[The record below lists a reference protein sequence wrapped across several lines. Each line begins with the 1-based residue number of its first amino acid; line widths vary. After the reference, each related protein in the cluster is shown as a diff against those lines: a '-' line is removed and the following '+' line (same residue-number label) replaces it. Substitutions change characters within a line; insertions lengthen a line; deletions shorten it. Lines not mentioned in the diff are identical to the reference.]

1 MELLKNIAALIKV
14 KTIVTLVVMAVFVV
28 LALRGDI
35 SADNA
40 MLIVSMV
47 ISFYFGSVAEK
58 KNAKNDEITMA
69 LEENDIER
77 LKEIFVPR
85 QECQTTNEE
94 IKTKLA
100 NDLVRLAVIEN
111 QLKVITW
118 ILYAVA
124 GGVIT
129 MLIKLLFGS

>member
-1 MELLKNIAALIKV
+1 
-14 KTIVTLVVMAVFVV
+14 MA
-28 LALRGDI
+28 I
-35 SADNA
+35 
-40 MLIVSMV
+40 
-47 ISFYFGSVAEK
+47 
-58 KNAKNDEITMA
+58 
-69 LEENDIER
+69 EENDIER

-85 QECQTTNEE
+85 QDLQEINEE
-94 IKTKLA
+94 IKTKLS

-129 MLIKLLFGS
+129 MLVKMLFGG